1 MKALAT
7 ERVLA
12 RAFFARLFESD
23 LMPPGFPQVQLLI
36 WGIAAIAAPAYFLSL
51 NFGAK
56 YSRLWYFARRRIP
69 NAIIADELLLMTLG
83 MMAIGLVALLVWE
96 RLFPD
101 RRDVR
106 LLDVL
111 PLRTRTHV
119 IARLGALGTVA
130 ILFSVGGNLPAAVIY
145 GPAVWLHGGSP
156 GFLRA
161 IAAHLA
167 ASAMGGLFTFFLIV
181 AGQGVLLN
189 VFGRRAARRL
199 SFVLQAVFVVGL
211 LQVLLFVPYL
221 ASPVIAT
228 FYGESGLLA
237 SWLPPTWFVALEDVL
252 RGASTPVPRTFPAVA
267 SIGTLLV
274 IAAATLLLAGSY
286 RRLVRMALETV
297 DSSQAA
303 TGRLVRAVST
313 IVYRVAPDPVQ
324 RAAAA
329 FTLRALIRSRTHMTL
344 LATYAGVAAAIVV
357 AALLPLLVRRGAS
370 SLMSEPETAVL
381 AAPLVFNFFLLC
393 GMRVLFGI
401 PTEVKANW
409 IFRLHAPEDRML
421 AIVAGVR
428 TALLLAVVA
437 PIALAS
443 GLIVATLWGVG
454 AAAVNVLF
462 TLACGVLLLDILLVG
477 LRKIPFACRYYPG
490 RARMRTLWPFY
501 LLALTVY
508 AYSLARLELLTMS
521 RPVLLFFIVP
531 TAALCTAGLA
541 QLRRVDLQLPPGLTF
556 EDEDPDAVFGGFHLS
571 EGLAAE
577 RQVAPRRS

>member
-7 ERVLA
+7 ERVLG

-56 YSRLWYFARRRIP
+56 YSRLWHFSRHRIP
-69 NAIIADELLLMTLG
+69 NAIIADELLLMTFG

-119 IARLGALGTVA
+119 IGRLGALGTVA
-130 ILFSVGGNLPAAVIY
+130 MLFSVGANVPAAMIY

-181 AGQGVLLN
+181 AAQGVLLN
-189 VFGRRAARRL
+189 VFGRRTARRL
-199 SFVLQAVFVVGL
+199 SFVLQAVLIVGL

-221 ASPVIAT
+221 AAPVIAA
-228 FYGESGLLA
+228 FYGEPGSLA
-237 SWLPPTWFVALEDVL
+237 SCLPPAWFVALEDVL
-252 RGASTPVPRTFPAVA
+252 RGASTPVPHTFPVVA
-267 SIGTLLV
+267 ASVTLVV
-274 IAAATLLLAGSY
+274 IVMAALLLFGSY
-286 RRLVRMALETV
+286 RRLVRMALEAV

-303 TGRLVRAVST
+303 SGRLIRGASA
-313 IVYRVAPDPVQ
+313 IVHRVAPDPVQ
-324 RAAAA
+324 RAAAS

-344 LATYAGVAAAIVV
+344 LATYAGAAAAIVV
-357 AALLPLLVRRGAS
+357 AALLPLLVRRGLPA
-370 SLMSEPETAVL
+370 LREPETVVL

-401 PTEVKANW
+401 PAEVKANW
-409 IFRLHAPEDRML
+409 IFRLHAPEDRMP
-421 AIVAGVR
+421 AIVGGVR
-428 TALLLAVVA
+428 IALLLAVVA

-443 GLIVATLWGVG
+443 GALVAILWGVG
-454 AAAVNVLF
+454 AAAVNLLF
-462 TLACGVLLLDILLVG
+462 TAACGVLLLDILLVG

-490 RARMRTLWPFY
+490 GSRMRTLWPFY
-501 LLALTVY
+501 LLALTLY
-508 AYSLARLELLTMS
+508 AYSLAHLELLTMS
-521 RPVLLFFIVP
+521 RPVLLLLILPVG
-531 TAALCTAGLA
+531 ALCTAGLA
-541 QLRRVDLQLPPGLTF
+541 LLRRLDLQPPPRLTF
-556 EDEDPDAVFGGFHLS
+556 EDDDPDAIFGGFHLS

-577 RQVAPRRS
+577 RRVAPRRS

>member
-69 NAIIADELLLMTLG
+69 NAIIADELLLMTFV

-119 IARLGALGTVA
+119 IGRLGALGTIA
-130 ILFSVGGNLPAAVIY
+130 ILFAIGANLPAAMMY

-156 GFLRA
+156 GFFRA
-161 IAAHLA
+161 TAAHLV

-181 AGQGVLLN
+181 AAQGVLLN

-199 SFVLQAVFVVGL
+199 SFVLQAIFVVGL

-221 ASPVIAT
+221 ASPVIAA
-228 FYGESGLLA
+228 FHGAPGSLA
-237 SWLPPTWFVALEDVL
+237 SWIPSAWFVALEDVL
-252 RGASTPVPRTFPAVA
+252 RGASTPVPRTFPAGA
-267 SIGTLLV
+267 SIGTLLM

-286 RRLVRMALETV
+286 RRLVRMALETG
-297 DSSQAA
+297 DSAQAA
-303 TGRLVRAVST
+303 SGRLIRAASA
-313 IVYRVAPDPVQ
+313 IVHRVAPDPVQ

-329 FTLRALIRSRTHMTL
+329 FTLRALVRSRTHMTL

-357 AALLPLLVRRGAS
+357 ATLLPLLVRHGAS
-370 SLMSEPETAVL
+370 ALREPETTVL
-381 AAPLVFNFFLLC
+381 GAPLVFNFFLLC

-409 IFRLHAPEDRML
+409 MFRLHAPEDRMP
-421 AIVAGVR
+421 AIIGGVR

-437 PIALAS
+437 PIAVAS
-443 GLIVATLWGVG
+443 GALVATLWGVG

-462 TLACGVLLLDILLVG
+462 TAACGVLLLDILLVG

-490 RARMRTLWPFY
+490 GSRMRTLWPFY
-501 LLALTVY
+501 LLALTLY
-508 AYSLARLELLTMS
+508 AYSLAHLELVTMS
-521 RPVLLFFIVP
+521 RPALLLLILP
-531 TAALCTAGLA
+531 AAALCTVGLA
-541 QLRRVDLQLPPGLTF
+541 QLRRFDLQPPPGLTF
-556 EDEDPDAVFGGFHLS
+556 DDDDPDAIFGGFHLS

-577 RQVAPRRS
+577 RRVAPRRS